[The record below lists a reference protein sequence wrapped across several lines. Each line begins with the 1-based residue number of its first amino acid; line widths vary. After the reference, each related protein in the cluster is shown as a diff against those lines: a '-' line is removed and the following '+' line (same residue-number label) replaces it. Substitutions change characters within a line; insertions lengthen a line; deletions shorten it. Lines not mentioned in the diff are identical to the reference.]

1 MRVAIISWFVTELP
15 DPIKKPTLSV
25 PEAAEVL
32 GISRY
37 MLYALAKSNSSPVPI
52 LRFGRRYCVPT
63 ARLLEFLRQGPA
75 NTPTSA
81 PSNEAVSDLVAGNIQ
96 GTDLV
101 AVIERQTAELRRV
114 GDLLEQLVD
123 QGLQP
128 AREPSGPIGGDPDE
142 LLDAEQAA
150 KLLAVTPNFV
160 RSRPWGGPDG
170 LPRVHLGRLV
180 RWRRGDLEE
189 WIARGRRDGTDDP
202 LAGYLG
208 MNREQRSAAT
218 RRLMRQRATITDEF
232 VQRPQVRRHI
242 AYAHDP
248 KEVADWPTLAAAK
261 DHHDRLTASTSRRA
275 RRIRTLGRT
284 LGDDGDE
291 VRWTKLRP
299 RTAKLPR
306 LTGCCG
312 SPSRERLPRARSSGV
327 PGP

>member
-1 MRVAIISWFVTELP
+1 MTELL
-15 DPIKKPTLSV
+15 DPIKKPTLSL

-32 GISRY
+32 GISRN
-37 MLYALAKSNSSPVPI
+37 MLYSLAKSDASPIPI
-52 LRFGRRYCVPT
+52 LRFGRRYSVPT
-63 ARLLEFLRQGPA
+63 ARLLEFLGQGPA
-75 NTPTSA
+75 PTTTATSA
-81 PSNEAVSDLVAGNIQ
+81 ATTEVAAKVVAGSAH
-96 GTDLV
+96 GAELV

-123 QGLQP
+123 QGLRP
-128 AREPSGPIGGDPDE
+128 APEPSGPIGGDPDE

-150 KLLAVTPNFV
+150 KLLGVTTSFV

-208 MNREQRSAAT
+208 MDREQRTAAT

-232 VQRPQVRRHI
+232 VQRPQVRRHV

-248 KEVADWPTLAAAK
+248 MEVADWATLTEAK
-261 DHHDRLTASTSRRA
+261 DHH
-275 RRIRTLGRT
+275 
-284 LGDDGDE
+284 
-291 VRWTKLRP
+291 
-299 RTAKLPR
+299 
-306 LTGCCG
+306 
-312 SPSRERLPRARSSGV
+312 ERLHRQRKPQRTPHSHTRRRR
-327 PGP
+327 